1 MKISQLIIPFLSLT
15 VLLFSCKKDDSTVTP
30 TPVEE
35 PPKVSIIAP
44 AAGTIVMA
52 GDSVTIVSKISS
64 ENLHEYGI
72 RISSDTAIY
81 LEQETHAHLDS
92 VLYVVGW
99 RTPSTI
105 QMKDVKIEIEA
116 TDHDNRLTSAEVNIH
131 VH

>member
-1 MKISQLIIPFLSLT
+1 MKISQIVILILSLS
-15 VLLFSCKKDDSTVTP
+15 VLLLSCKKDNININPSTPEEAPRVT
-30 TPVEE
+30 
-35 PPKVSIIAP
+35 IISP
-44 AAGTIVMA
+44 ASGAMFMA

-92 VLYVVGW
+92 INYVVGW

-105 QMKDVKIEIEA
+105 HMKDVKIEIEA
-116 TDHDNRLTSAEVNIH
+116 TDHDNRLTSAEVNVH